1 MSDEIV
7 TLMCGIEFEG
17 EEGDAFPQCGS
28 DHDVGPRDP
37 DEDPDEDEDS
47 DDDDE
52 DDEDDDDEDSD
63 DEDEA
68 EN

>member
-17 EEGDAFPQCGS
+17 EEGDPFPQRS
-28 DHDVGPRDP
+28 SHHDAGRPPDP
-37 DEDPDEDEDS
+37 DEDDEGDT

-52 DDEDDDDEDSD
+52 EVRR
-63 DEDEA
+63 
-68 EN
+68 